1 VAGAERPTAAD
12 FPVLTLEGTAA
23 ARGIAYGRLAAD
35 RIRDGLDFYRGVFA
49 AAGLEGERLRRVSA
63 RLEEEIGSFDP
74 EMLLELE
81 GIARG
86 AKVSLGEVISL
97 NARSE
102 LMRSSE
108 EGCTGIACLPQASS
122 GHTLLG
128 QNWDWHPSR
137 AATGVLMRI
146 LPDDGPAM
154 LAFAEAGALAR
165 CGLNEFGIGVVGN
178 ALECEDCSRPGGVP
192 VALLRR
198 RILGCRTIE
207 EAVRT
212 VHESPR
218 GTSVNHLIASAEG
231 EAVSCETT
239 PGAVYEILPEDG
251 LLGHSNHFL
260 SPRAQE
266 EVVDTGIAI
275 HPDTLQRAPRVE
287 ELVRACRPADV
298 ATLQEAFCDHEGYPD
313 SICRHAAAV
322 EMGTWTTVA
331 SVVMDLD
338 ELRFWLASGPP
349 CEAGYREH
357 QLVPTRQ
364 SAA

>member
-1 VAGAERPTAAD
+1 VASAKRPVVAD
-12 FPVLTLEGTAA
+12 VPVLTLEGSASV
-23 ARGIAYGRLAAD
+23 RGIAYGRLAAD

-49 AAGLEGERLRRVSA
+49 AAGLEGEPLRRVSA
-63 RLEEEIGSFDP
+63 RLAEEVGEFDA

-81 GIARG
+81 GIAHG
-86 AKVSLGEVISL
+86 AKVTLGDVISL

-102 LMRSSE
+102 LMRGSE
-108 EGCTGIACLPQASS
+108 EGCTGVACLPEAST

-137 AATGVLMRI
+137 ARAAVLMRI

-165 CGLNEFGIGVVGN
+165 CGLNEFGVGVVGN
-178 ALECEDCSRPGGVP
+178 ALECEGCSSLGGVP

-198 RILGCRTIE
+198 RILGCSTVD
-207 EAVRT
+207 EALRAIQ
-212 VHESPR
+212 EAPR

-239 PGAVYEILPEDG
+239 PGAVYEVLPEDG

-260 SPRAQE
+260 SVRARE
-266 EVVDTGIAI
+266 EVVDTGIAA
-275 HPDTLQRAPRVE
+275 HPDTLERALRIE
-287 ELVRACRPADV
+287 EILAARRPIDV
-298 ATLQEAFCDHEGYPD
+298 ADLKGAFCDHDGYPD
-313 SICRHAAAV
+313 SICRHA
-322 EMGTWTTVA
+322 ETIEIDTWTTVA

-338 ELRFWLASGPP
+338 ELRIWLAAGPP
-349 CEAGYREH
+349 CEAVYGEH
-357 QLVPTRQ
+357 QLVPTRPR
-364 SAA
+364 AV